1 MSEDAFEQVQ
11 HALESGG
18 PQAGFDFLAQKF
30 LSEKNYPALFEAR
43 TMKLRHELGLAL
55 VEAGTASQVPPEIW
69 PAYDRGFREA
79 AREVGSLFLG
89 DGDIE
94 RAWPYFRAVGEAT
107 PVAEAIAALPAEK
120 GTPAILNIAYHEGVN
135 PRKGFEIILAN
146 YGICR
151 AIQSFSQ
158 YPGEKDRDHCIRLMV
173 RTLYSDLTE
182 GLKWAIR
189 QREGAAPDTQSVP
202 ELIAGRDWL
211 FEGESYYVDSSHLIS
226 VLRFSLDLEDR
237 ETLTLAAEMADYG
250 TRLSPTFQYPGDP
263 PFEDTFKDHGIYV
276 RALLAKNSLGQG
288 LPGENL
294 PGENVEIGIAHFRE
308 KVEKSD
314 PQQVGSVPAQVLV
327 ELLARLGRYQEAIA
341 VSLERLRDTPRSELS
356 CPSVYEL
363 CRLTGDYGQLM
374 RIARERGDLL
384 SFTAGALEVAQ
395 KPSADASG
403 VQLSGQSSE
412 HPLPAV
418 VAR

>member
-1 MSEDAFEQVQ
+1 MSEDAFEQVR

-18 PQAGFDFLAQKF
+18 PAAGFDFLAQKF
-30 LSEKNYPALFEAR
+30 LKEKNYPALFEAR
-43 TMKLRHELGLAL
+43 AMKLRHDLGLPVL
-55 VEAGTASQVPPEIW
+55 DAGPAASVPPEIW
-69 PAYDRGFREA
+69 PAYDRGFREV
-79 AREVGSLFLG
+79 AREAGSLFLS

-94 RAWPYFRAVGEAT
+94 RAWPYFRAIGDAA
-107 PVAEAIAALPAEK
+107 PVAQAIAELPAEK

-135 PRKGFEIILAN
+135 PLKGFEIILAT

-189 QREGAAPDTQSVP
+189 QREGTAPETASVP

-237 ETLTLAAEMADYG
+237 ETLTLAAEMAEYG
-250 TRLSPTFQYPGDP
+250 TRLSSTFQYPGDP
-263 PFEDTFKDHGIYV
+263 PFEDTYRDHEIYL
-276 RALLAKNSLGQG
+276 RALL
-288 LPGENL
+288 GEDADAA
-294 PGENVEIGIAHFRE
+294 VAHFRQ
-308 KVEKSD
+308 KVEQSD
-314 PQQVGSVPAQVLV
+314 PHQTGSVPAQVLV

-341 VSLERLRDTPRSELS
+341 VSEERLRDTPRSELS

-363 CRLTGDYGQLM
+363 CRVTGDSEQLM

-395 KPSADASG
+395 KTSA
-403 VQLSGQSSE
+403 
-412 HPLPAV
+412 
-418 VAR
+418 

>member
-1 MSEDAFEQVQ
+1 MSEDAFEQVR

-18 PQAGFDFLAQKF
+18 PAAGFDFLAQKF
-30 LSEKNYPALFEAR
+30 LSEKNYPAMFEAR
-43 TMKLRHELGLAL
+43 AMKLRHDLGLPVL
-55 VEAGTASQVPPEIW
+55 DAGPAASVPPEIW
-69 PAYDRGFREA
+69 PAYDRGFREV
-79 AREVGSLFLG
+79 AREAGSLFLN

-94 RAWPYFRAVGEAT
+94 RAWPYFRAIGEPA
-107 PVAEAIAALPAEK
+107 PVAEAIGELPAEK

-135 PRKGFEIILAN
+135 PRKGFEIILAT

-151 AIQSFSQ
+151 AIQSFSH

-189 QREGAAPDTQSVP
+189 QREGAAPETASAP

-237 ETLTLAAEMADYG
+237 ETLMLAAEMAEYG
-250 TRLSPTFQYPGDP
+250 TRLSATFQYPGDP
-263 PFEDTFKDHGIYV
+263 PFEDTYRDHGIYL
-276 RALLAKNSLGQG
+276 RALL
-288 LPGENL
+288 GEDADAA
-294 PGENVEIGIAHFRE
+294 VAHFRE
-308 KVEKSD
+308 KVEQSD
-314 PQQVGSVPAQVLV
+314 PHQTGSVPAQVLV
-327 ELLARLGRYQEAIA
+327 ELLARLGRDQEAIA
-341 VSLERLRDTPRSELS
+341 VSVERLRDTPRSELS

-363 CRLTGDYGQLM
+363 CRVTGDSEQLM

-395 KPSADASG
+395 KT
-403 VQLSGQSSE
+403 
-412 HPLPAV
+412 PA
-418 VAR
+418 